1 MLTRNEL
8 RKKAREL
15 LKELHL
21 TGGFNCSEFVE
32 KLRRRKDYKI
42 KLEPISMPPGY
53 FGFWSLVGDCH
64 VILYRANTSWLHQ
77 QQIVFHE
84 CGHIL
89 LNHHPGDLKK
99 FLQRK
104 AVYSEPEEREAE
116 IFATVLLEAAIVR
129 DTAQESISVNK
140 NLAPTQTPTEE
151 RLEEVISMQNFL
163 LELKEKMPQPGLDIM
178 R

>member
-21 TGGFNCSEFVE
+21 AGGFNCSEFVE
-32 KLRRRKDYKI
+32 ELRRRRDYKI

-64 VILYRANTSWLHQ
+64 VILYRANTSWFHQ

-89 LNHHPGDLKK
+89 LDHHPGDLKK

-104 AVYSEPEEREAE
+104 AIYSEPEEREAE
-116 IFATVLLEAAIVR
+116 IFATVLLEAAITH
-129 DTAQESISVNK
+129 DTAKESIFVSK
-140 NLAPTQTPTEE
+140 NLAQTPSDEH
-151 RLEEVISMQNFL
+151 LEEVISMQDFL
-163 LELKEKMPQPGLDIM
+163 LELKEKIAQPGLDIM